1 MQEESL
7 GKIYQ
12 NGEIIVQ
19 QGELGDCMYVVQ
31 QGQVEVYIENQGKE
45 IRLALL
51 GEGELFGEMAIF
63 ENEERSANV
72 RADGPARLLTVDK
85 KNFLKRVH
93 QDPSL
98 AFRLMQ
104 KMSHTIRE
112 MNFEIARLKSIKN
125 ENPD

>member
-12 NGEIIVQ
+12 DGEIIVQ

-63 ENEERSANV
+63 DKEVRSANV
-72 RADGPARLLTVDK
+72 RAEGPARLLTVDK

-112 MNFEIARLKSIKN
+112 MNFEIARLNSIKN
-125 ENPD
+125 ENAD

>member
-7 GKIYQ
+7 GKNYQ
-12 NGEIIVQ
+12 DGEIIVQ

-63 ENEERSANV
+63 EKEVRSANV
-72 RADGPARLLTVDK
+72 RAEGPARLLTVDK

-112 MNFEIARLKSIKN
+112 MNFEIARLNSIKN
-125 ENPD
+125 ENAD